1 MSRDR
6 DKLEAFKL
14 ADDLALMVYRETR
27 RVGRDDIDLRRQ
39 LRRAAVS
46 IPANIAEGCARRS
59 RADYARFLDI
69 ALGSESEA
77 DYLLDLC
84 GRLELLPADVL
95 SRCRNCSER
104 TVSVLQKLLDA
115 VEALP

>member
-14 ADDLALMVYRETR
+14 ADELALMVYRETR

-39 LRRAAVS
+39 LRAAVS
-46 IPANIAEGCARRS
+46 IPANIAEGCARRA

-69 ALGSESEA
+69 ALGSASEA

-104 TVSVLQKLLDA
+104 TVSVLQKLFDA